1 MNEPTIQSVVR
12 TCLNCG
18 RDLSHRLKMV
28 KYCSD
33 KCRSERFY
41 INEKKAKSG
50 IKIIYP
56 IDIQ

>member
-1 MNEPTIQSVVR
+1 VNEPTIQSGIR

-33 KCRSERFY
+33 KCRLDFY
-41 INEKKAKSG
+41 YLSKKKLS
-50 IKIIYP
+50 K
-56 IDIQ
+56 